1 MYSQRLAPVLEELVR
16 QYMGRVKFARMDTTA
31 NNLVPSQYEI
41 TGTPT
46 LILFKN
52 GRLVNR
58 INGLQPKEVIQRY
71 LDYLAR
77 LS

>member
-16 QYMGRVKFARMDTTA
+16 QYVGKVKFARMDTTA

-46 LILFKN
+46 LIFFKS

-58 INGLQPKEVIQRY
+58 LGGLQPREEIQKH
-71 LDYLAR
+71 LDYLIS